1 VIRRTCAATAALLA
15 LAAPQAAAY
24 SHFGEQVGSQ
34 VLTQHWRD
42 ASLPVNLSVDGGPT
56 NLTGEIITATSE
68 WNAVTTARAP
78 WGAATLSA
86 TNFDAS
92 NLGTAWGNLSGD
104 GHQEVV
110 VDEDGSII
118 TALGL
123 APASVNGGG
132 FTGGVIHAGE
142 AEINDMYLLING
154 SRTNFDRQATEVH
167 ELGHTLGIG
176 HSSVGFMTGQ
186 DGALSPPTSPQVP
199 TMFPFSISTTDRRSL
214 EADDR
219 AALSELYPA
228 ANGSFTSTLGTL
240 TGTVTRCGSGEPVLG
255 ANVRAIKVDNPAVQL
270 TRITGFD
277 GKTDGSY
284 TIHGVPPGD
293 YFIVVEP
300 LGGDEDYLERLPIFT
315 RVDTDFSQEFFNATE
330 SDCAHDTDPDAQNSV
345 QVGASGTKIADFK
358 VEGAS
363 LALVID
369 VTGSMGPELT
379 AMKIGLD
386 AMISG
391 LEATG
396 SSFPK
401 TAIVTFDDASQ
412 LRLVSRDPDRL
423 RDVINNLTTH
433 STADCPEGSNRA
445 LMTAGRQLGAGGVAV
460 LVTDADSHRTGPR
473 REAVENFYR
482 SKGVRLNTMLS
493 GSCPPEQNPPR
504 ARAARARLA
513 PLDGTTPD
521 EARPDA
527 TLGVE
532 NAVRTF
538 AEESLVTGGLFSFQS
553 AIKTATAD
561 AQTRYA
567 DTLAN
572 LGISAVRPA
581 VALVNPSASPRGT
594 TLDVELT
601 GSNTGF
607 RAGSTVAVA
616 GGGVTATVTRVLSP
630 TRLNVRLTVAG
641 AAALGFRDVT
651 VSTNRGDGSIEAAKG
666 IGAVEV
672 VGAPAGPTV
681 LSVTPSVGAAGA
693 TEDVAISGG
702 LTHFV
707 AGSSAA
713 GFGAGVTVNHLAVTS
728 PTSAVANV
736 TIAPGAAIGFRDVTV
751 QTGGELAGET
761 VPGPFLVTAPAPA
774 LPRLTTATPG
784 TGARGTTVDVTLTG
798 SATGFA
804 AGSSTTSVSGSGV
817 RVLATT
823 VHGPASAVARLTI
836 AAGAPLGFRDLK
848 VSTGPQDAALLD
860 GFEVTPARGKP
871 GGPPACADH
880 AAPTASFASVR
891 AKKRRL
897 RVRGRASDT
906 GCAASAVARV
916 ELAIARK
923 TGRKCRFVTRSGAL
937 TRKRACSRAVFLAA
951 KGTTSW
957 SLAAKRK
964 LPRGTYTIRVR
975 ARDAAGNLQA
985 RAAKRTVRVR

>member
-1 VIRRTCAATAALLA
+1 MIRRTCAATAALLA
-15 LAAPQAAAY
+15 LAAPPAAGY
-24 SHFGEQVGSQ
+24 SHFGEQVGTQ
-34 VLTQHWRD
+34 VLTQHWRTT
-42 ASLPVNLSVDGGPT
+42 ALPINLTVDGGPT
-56 NLTGEIITATSE
+56 NLVSEINVATSQ
-68 WNAVTTARAP
+68 WNGVATARAP
-78 WGAATLSA
+78 WGAATLTA
-86 TNFDAS
+86 TDFDAG

-104 GHQEVV
+104 GRQEVV

-132 FTGGVIHAGE
+132 FTGGAIRAGE
-142 AEINDMYLLING
+142 AEINDMYLLINA

-176 HSSVGFMTGQ
+176 HSSVGFATGQ

-199 TMFPFSISTTDRRSL
+199 TMFPFSISTTDRRTL

-228 ANGSFTSTLGTL
+228 ADGSFTSTLGTL

-284 TIHGVPPGD
+284 TINGVPPGD
-293 YFIVVEP
+293 YFVVVEP

-330 SDCAHDTDPDAQNSV
+330 NDCAQDTDPDAQDSV

-412 LRLVSRDPDRL
+412 LRLVSRDPDKL
-423 RDVINNLTTH
+423 RDVVNNLTTH

-473 REAVENFYR
+473 REAVESFYR
-482 SKGVRLNTMLS
+482 SKGARLNTMLS

-504 ARAARARLA
+504 KRTPSASLVA
-513 PLDGTTPD
+513 GTTPD
-521 EARPDA
+521 EARPEA

-553 AIKTATAD
+553 AIKTATAE

-581 VALVNPSASPRGT
+581 VALVNPSAVPRAT
-594 TLDVELT
+594 ALDVELI

-607 RAGSTVAVA
+607 RTGSTVAVA

-630 TRLNVRLTVAG
+630 TRLNVRLTVAAG
-641 AAALGFRDVT
+641 AALGFRDVT
-651 VSTNRGDGSIEAAKG
+651 VSTSRGDGSTEVAKG

-672 VGAPAGPTV
+672 VGAPAGPAV
-681 LSVTPSVGAAGA
+681 LSVTPSVGAAGS

-702 LTHFV
+702 LTHFA
-707 AGSSAA
+707 AGSSVA
-713 GFGAGVTVNHLAVTS
+713 GFGAGVTVNHLTVTS
-728 PTSAVANV
+728 LTSAVANV
-736 TIAPGAAIGFRDVTV
+736 TIAPGAAIGFRDVIV

-761 VPGPFLVTAPAPA
+761 VPGPFLVTAAPPA
-774 LPRLTTATPG
+774 LPRLTAATPG
-784 TGARGTTVDVTLTG
+784 TGARGTTIDVTLTG
-798 SATGFA
+798 ADTAFA
-804 AGSSTTSVSGSGV
+804 AGSSTASVAGGGV
-817 RVLATT
+817 QVLSTT
-823 VHGPASAVARLTI
+823 VHSPTSAVARLAI
-836 AAGAPLGFRDLK
+836 AADAPLGFRDVR
-848 VSTGPQDAALLD
+848 VSTGVQDAALLD
-860 GFEVTPARGKP
+860 GFEVAPARAKP
-871 GGPPACADH
+871 GGGQPACTDH
-880 AAPTASFASVR
+880 AAPEAAFGSVR
-891 AKKRRL
+891 VKKRKL

-906 GCAASAVARV
+906 GCAGSIVARV

-957 SLAAKRK
+957 SLSTKRK

-985 RAAKRTVRVR
+985 QPAKRTVRVR